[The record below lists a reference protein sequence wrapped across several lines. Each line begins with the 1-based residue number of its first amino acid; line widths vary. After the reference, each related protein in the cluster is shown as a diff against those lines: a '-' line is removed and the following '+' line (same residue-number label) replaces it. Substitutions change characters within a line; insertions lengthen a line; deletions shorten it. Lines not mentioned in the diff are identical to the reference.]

1 MNKPKSLTG
10 KKILTA
16 LVTSI
21 VVVGLVMIFL
31 PEKYQSWPL
40 AYGLCYLAGAL
51 FASIFQRSSVKKT
64 ETLKEEADMNIDI
77 LYTSRKVKKGHKVIL
92 MSKVERELTKII
104 HDETIGKE
112 INKERRDVLL
122 SLVHKFGNQG
132 IAIDNEAII
141 KLIEAE
147 GSPSGS
153 TAEKDAK
160 VDERLKNHTV
170 TQLFLV
176 SKRQELFMAKN
187 IAIFGTALSAS
198 CAYFYFPDLKLI
210 SLIPAFLY
218 FALLIKEKV
227 LTYRVEMGYFGRNK
241 TEAIQLLAFI
251 EKNKDNLDLNGS
263 GGSKR
268 KIFKATVIEESRVP
282 VGGIEGVYQ

>member
-31 PEKYQSWPL
+31 PEKYQSWTL